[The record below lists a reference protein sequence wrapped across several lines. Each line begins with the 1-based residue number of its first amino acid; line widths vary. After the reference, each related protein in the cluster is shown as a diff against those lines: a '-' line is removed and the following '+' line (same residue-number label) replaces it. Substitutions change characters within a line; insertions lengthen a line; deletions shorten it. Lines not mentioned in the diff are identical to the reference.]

1 MGLVPVAN
9 VAGWV
14 PLSLVNPSLSN
25 LLSSSALQGGVVDI
39 LTDHRK
45 RWPRMTSEIKA
56 VPSLWEAVSI
66 KEMERRMNKGFTRI
80 LSGS

>member
-1 MGLVPVAN
+1 MTLTY
-9 VAGWV
+9 
-14 PLSLVNPSLSN
+14 PSLS
-25 LLSSSALQGGVVDI
+25 LFHI